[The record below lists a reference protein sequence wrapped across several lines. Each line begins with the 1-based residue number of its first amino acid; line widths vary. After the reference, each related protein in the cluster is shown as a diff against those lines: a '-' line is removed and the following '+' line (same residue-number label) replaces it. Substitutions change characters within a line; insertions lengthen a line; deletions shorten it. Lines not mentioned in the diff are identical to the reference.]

1 MLRKTLGIFLITLLL
16 AIAAI
21 IVYLFTLQPKIE
33 GNIVNSFLTSDTEV
47 FFDDFGIPHIYADN
61 APDAYFALGYVHA
74 QDRLFQMEL
83 MRRVGDGRLS
93 EVLGSDMI
101 EADILFRTIGINK
114 LADRD
119 IAIRAVAKGLD
130 AQTPVHQVMSKNI
143 RYCFDDE
150 SVQHVAENM
159 AENELR
165 RMPVLNREKR
175 LVGVVSLGNIASSQ
189 NQQSSDTVLQG
200 LTRAH

>member
-1 MLRKTLGIFLITLLL
+1 MQIRDVMTTDVKTLTPDQTIQEAAALMEKIDSGALLI
-16 AIAAI
+16 
-21 IVYLFTLQPKIE
+21 
-33 GNIVNSFLTSDTEV
+33 ND
-47 FFDDFGIPHIYADN
+47 
-61 APDAYFALGYVHA
+61 
-74 QDRLFQMEL
+74 QDRL
-83 MRRVGDGRLS
+83 VG
-93 EVLGSDMI
+93 MI
-101 EADILFRTIGINK
+101 T
-114 LADRD
+114 DRD

-130 AQTPVHQVMSKNI
+130 AQTPVHQIMSKHI

-200 LTRAH
+200 VTRAH

>member
-1 MLRKTLGIFLITLLL
+1 MQIRDVMTINVKTLTPDQSIQEAAALMEKIDSGALLI
-16 AIAAI
+16 
-21 IVYLFTLQPKIE
+21 
-33 GNIVNSFLTSDTEV
+33 ND
-47 FFDDFGIPHIYADN
+47 
-61 APDAYFALGYVHA
+61 
-74 QDRLFQMEL
+74 QDRL
-83 MRRVGDGRLS
+83 VG
-93 EVLGSDMI
+93 MI
-101 EADILFRTIGINK
+101 T
-114 LADRD
+114 DRD

-200 LTRAH
+200 VTRAH

>member
-1 MLRKTLGIFLITLLL
+1 MQIRDVMTINVKTLTPDQSIQEAAALMEKIDSGALLI
-16 AIAAI
+16 
-21 IVYLFTLQPKIE
+21 
-33 GNIVNSFLTSDTEV
+33 ND
-47 FFDDFGIPHIYADN
+47 
-61 APDAYFALGYVHA
+61 
-74 QDRLFQMEL
+74 QDRL
-83 MRRVGDGRLS
+83 VG
-93 EVLGSDMI
+93 MI
-101 EADILFRTIGINK
+101 T
-114 LADRD
+114 DRD

-159 AENELR
+159 ADNELR

-200 LTRAH
+200 VTRAH

>member
-1 MLRKTLGIFLITLLL
+1 MQIRDVMTTDVKTLTPDQTIQEAAALMEKIDSGALLI
-16 AIAAI
+16 
-21 IVYLFTLQPKIE
+21 
-33 GNIVNSFLTSDTEV
+33 ND
-47 FFDDFGIPHIYADN
+47 
-61 APDAYFALGYVHA
+61 
-74 QDRLFQMEL
+74 QDRL
-83 MRRVGDGRLS
+83 VG
-93 EVLGSDMI
+93 MI
-101 EADILFRTIGINK
+101 T
-114 LADRD
+114 DRD

-200 LTRAH
+200 VTRAH